1 MGCVTA
7 GLMWATLV
15 SNGSSVTSAMAFST
29 ATGGPSP
36 ERVVIGALLVF
47 AALVCTSIMGAVQ
60 VHFTIMARK
69 YTADRT

>member
-1 MGCVTA
+1 
-7 GLMWATLV
+7 
-15 SNGSSVTSAMAFST
+15 MAFST